1 MSEVPAATEFLT
13 NPFEAVAYQPGGTT
27 REIKKELGS
36 DDFLQLLTTQMVNQD
51 PLEPMDDTSFI
62 AEMANFTS
70 LEQMQTLVESFEDF
84 NNGQQLLSSQNY
96 IGMDVTW
103 VLPGRTPEE
112 DVVVDG
118 QVEQVRVVTDGAG
131 QRYVEAVIDGIGYDT
146 RYIQEVRPPSS

>member
-1 MSEVPAATEFLT
+1 MTEIPAATDFVNNVFDVT
-13 NPFEAVAYQPGGTT
+13 AFQPAGLN

-70 LEQMQTLVESFEDF
+70 LEQMQTLVESFNDF
-84 NNGQQLLSSQNY
+84 NNSQQLLSSQNY

-103 VLPGRTPEE
+103 VLPGRTAEE
-112 DVVVDG
+112 DVVVTG
-118 QVEQVRVVTDGAG
+118 QVEQVRVVTDGDG
-131 QRYVEAVIDGIGYDT
+131 QRQVEAVIDGVGYDT